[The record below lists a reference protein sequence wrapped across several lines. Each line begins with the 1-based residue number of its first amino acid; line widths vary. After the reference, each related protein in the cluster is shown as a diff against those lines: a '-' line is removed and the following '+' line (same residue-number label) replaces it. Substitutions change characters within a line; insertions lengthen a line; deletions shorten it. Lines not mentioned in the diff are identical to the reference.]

1 MGGLSVPCR
10 ARYKALRSE
19 NDRMLLRLRCCSA
32 KHRKSIPSKLHAR
45 KRRSTHPRCTMIDDM
60 PLPSP
65 IAYVLCDSHVRYVCT
80 CVHASICTSD
90 CTRWH
95 DHVWRATSS
104 CGGSQRTFC
113 MCMPHGTRG
122 LLLSLV
128 ALSEQCFEVLMR
140 NAQLCVHP
148 PNTHCGFI
156 S

>member
-1 MGGLSVPCR
+1 MSCQVQ
-10 ARYKALRSE
+10 
-19 NDRMLLRLRCCSA
+19 SA
-32 KHRKSIPSKLHAR
+32 QKR
-45 KRRSTHPRCTMIDDM
+45 KRQDAAEIEVLQRKASQVNSVKAARTKAKEHRTHPRCTMIDDM